1 MIAPAIII
9 GFCIGFACVALISLC
24 SEVLGQSDAMIQVVV
39 TISCGYLA
47 FFVSENEFSSSGVI
61 ATVSAGLVVAHSAWP
76 LFVSRE
82 TVHIVWEAIEFVG
95 NTVIF
100 FLAGLIFMGT
110 VLDRH
115 FGVQDF

>member
-1 MIAPAIII
+1 
-9 GFCIGFACVALISLC
+9 
-24 SEVLGQSDAMIQVVV
+24 MIQVII
-39 TISCGYLA
+39 TLACGYLS
-47 FFVSENEFSSSGVI
+47 FFIAENECSSSGVI
-61 ATVSAGLVVAHSAWP
+61 ATVTAGLTVAHEAWP

-110 VLDRH
+110 VLERH
-115 FGVQDF
+115 FGLQDLSWLFAVYVGMFVIRTIMLALLWLPLNQAA